1 MMCIGIDWADDKHDI
16 CIRDVK
22 DRRILAEFEI
32 PHDASGVEQFEEVV
46 CALGVSASE
55 CLVAVETPHGLFVG
69 YLLQM
74 GYQVY
79 AIPPLAVERYRDRHR
94 IAGSKSDPIDASVL
108 SDILCVDRSRFRPIA
123 ADSPLAQEIKLV
135 SRQRQRLVAERTRI
149 KNQLTSCLKAYFPTA
164 LRLFSGLDRAITW
177 AFLRAYPNAN
187 VAARASQDELEQ
199 FFRQQRYTWT
209 RRVPQIHALLQ
220 EPFIPVV
227 AWQQR
232 AFQRQMLVL
241 LDLLANLTLQIK
253 AYEKE
258 QSRLLDQHPDAFIF
272 RSLPNAGDVTA
283 ARLLGEIGDCRSKFR
298 NASAMQAL
306 AGSCP
311 VTVQSNKRRRVKF
324 RAACSKPFR
333 DALQQFARLSI
344 QNPKGSAWAKGY
356 MTAQLSRGHSVS
368 RALRALG
375 NRWLA
380 IIYRIWQDK
389 VSYDEKVHLRSR
401 AQRGYQVYMPH
412 DSIQEPVRVS

>member
-1 MMCIGIDWADDKHDI
+1 MICIGIDWADDKHDI
-16 CIRDVK
+16 CIRDAE
-22 DRRILAEFEI
+22 DRRILAEFVI
-32 PHDASGVEQFEEVV
+32 LHDASGVAQFEETIR
-46 CALGVSASE
+46 ALGYSPAE
-55 CLVAVETPHGLFVG
+55 CLVAVETPHGLLVG

-94 IAGSKSDPIDASVL
+94 ISGAKSDPIDASVL
-108 SDILCVDRSRFRPIA
+108 SDILCVDRCYHRPIA

-135 SRQRQRLVAERTRI
+135 SRQRQCLVAERTRV
-149 KNQLTSCLKAYFPTA
+149 KNQLTACLKAYYPIA

-177 AFLRAYPNAN
+177 AFLRACPNAQ
-187 VAARASQDELEQ
+187 AAAQVTQEELEQ
-199 FFRQQRYTWT
+199 FFRQQSYTCM
-209 RRVPQIHALLQ
+209 RKVPQIHAQLQ
-220 EPFIPVV
+220 APFIPVA

-241 LDLLANLTLQIK
+241 VNLLANLSFQIK
-253 AYEKE
+253 AYERE
-258 QSRLLDQHPDAFIF
+258 ISRLLDQHPDAFVF

-283 ARLLGEIGDCRSKFR
+283 ARLLGEIGDCRNKFKSAR
-298 NASAMQAL
+298 AMQAL

-311 VTVQSNKRRRVKF
+311 VTVQSNKRRRIKF
-324 RAACSKPFR
+324 RVACSKPFR

-344 QNPKGSAWAKGY
+344 QGPKGSSWATGY

-375 NRWLA
+375 NRWLV
-380 IIYRIWQDK
+380 IIYRIWQDRAP
-389 VSYDEKVHLRSR
+389 YDERIHLRSR
-401 AQRGYQVYMPH
+401 AQHGYRLILT
-412 DSIQEPVRVS
+412 SNRRQEPVLVT